1 MNLDKPSI
9 TGVLRGRPYL
19 AATVVLTASAA
30 AMTQMPLVDDL
41 GFEFAFLTAFI
52 ATFAT
57 GLMTIHLV
65 AGWRMD
71 GMRGDG
77 RQGDGRQGDGPRTDG
92 PRTDG
97 PRTDGPRNTRLPTML
112 ALLFG
117 LALSTLLLPLA
128 VMFVKSWISG
138 FCNVPEGLAFYLLLP
153 GVSVLWS
160 TAVALVCVLAAER
173 RLRATLLFLGVMFA
187 SIGISLFRL
196 ATQPPVFVYNPIIG
210 YFPGPIYD
218 EVVVI
223 TTTLLTARALV
234 LVSVLAIAAGLQIC
248 FDPSTWKIRPALLL
262 KFRSGDPDDGKFR
275 GGSDG
280 GPGGNPDG
288 GSAASAG
295 SATPA
300 ERSTLPQPAAS
311 GIAMR
316 VLLLA
321 SLAVLAAA
329 YVYRAPLGIVIDRAH
344 IQQTLGGHRQTAHFD
359 IYYDLKAIS
368 AWNIDLIARDHEYQL
383 ARIID
388 YLDVPPPSTR
398 IASYIYADADQ
409 KKRLMGARH
418 TSIERPG
425 ADEMHLN
432 NASFPHPVLK
442 HELVHVVSAAF
453 GNALYGGSYWIGF
466 HEGLAEAVDWQDAP
480 MNPHEWSRAMRELGF
495 APPLEDLLSMTGF
508 WTAASSRSYTL
519 CGSFVRFLI
528 ERHGLPAFKQA
539 FPEGAVEEAYGRT
552 TAELIAEWEAFVD
565 GIQLREDQLRIARQR
580 FIRPAIF
587 RRHCPHEV
595 AALNDRA
602 WQAYSAGRYADAV
615 RDFDRVLELEPENPS
630 ALRGLLYGTY
640 RLADYERTESAAL
653 LIERPDQ
660 TVGLLAD
667 AHLVR
672 GDSAWK
678 TGRIDDARR
687 SYEAVVDLQASEDMS
702 RAASIR
708 MDVLDREPIRNTIMT
723 YLTAVSGH
731 WRMVL
736 SVRDTGDLAPDYGA
750 NYYLLGRWLF
760 RSGSYEQA
768 LKYLSK
774 ADALGLPGEV
784 VRQENLRLQAM
795 AHFYLEDYE
804 RSAEAFGRLAAL
816 AGSGGVARTAEA
828 WIDRCQWYREEAS
841 GAFN

>member
-1 MNLDKPSI
+1 MSPAKHFI
-9 TGVLRGRPYL
+9 TSVLRRKPYL
-19 AATVVLTASAA
+19 AATAVLTAAAA

-41 GFEFAFLTAFI
+41 GFEFAFFTAAI

-57 GLMTIHLV
+57 GVMTVHLV
-65 AGWRMD
+65 SGWRS
-71 GMRGDG
+71 
-77 RQGDGRQGDGPRTDG
+77 
-92 PRTDG
+92 
-97 PRTDGPRNTRLPTML
+97 DGPRNARHLALL

-117 LALSTLLLPLA
+117 LSLSTLLLPMA

-153 GVSVLWS
+153 GISVLWA
-160 TAVALVCVLAAER
+160 TAVALLCALATER
-173 RLRATLLFLGVMFA
+173 RRHATLLFFGVMLV
-187 SIGISLFRL
+187 SVGISVFRL
-196 ATQPPVFVYNPIIG
+196 ATQPPVFAYNPIIG

-223 TTTLLTARALV
+223 TSTLLAARAIV
-234 LVSVLAIAAGLQIC
+234 LVSVVAMLAGLCAC
-248 FDPSTWKIRPALLL
+248 FDPSARKIRPSLLL
-262 KFRSGDPDDGKFR
+262 KIRR
-275 GGSDG
+275 GSPDG
-280 GPGGNPDG
+280 GPDG
-288 GSAASAG
+288 GSAVHAGSVTNAG
-295 SATPA
+295 SATISGGA
-300 ERSTLPQPAAS
+300 TSAAT
-311 GIAMR
+311 GVAMR
-316 VLLLA
+316 VLFLVLV
-321 SLAVLAAA
+321 AVLAAA

-344 IQQTLGGHRQTAHFD
+344 IQQTLGGHRQTDHFD
-359 IYYDLKAIS
+359 IFYDTSTIS

-383 ARIID
+383 DRVIS

-398 IASYIYADADQ
+398 IASYIYGSADQ

-442 HELVHVVSAAF
+442 HELVHVMSAAF
-453 GNALYGGSYWIGF
+453 GNRLFGGSYWIGF

-480 MNPHEWSRAMRELGF
+480 MNPHEWSRAMRELGL
-495 APPLEDLLSMTGF
+495 APPLENLLSMTGF

-528 ERHGLPAFKQA
+528 DRYGLPAFKQA
-539 FPEGAVEEAYGRT
+539 FPDGAVEASYGRT
-552 TAELIAEWEAFVD
+552 PAELIAEWETFVD
-565 GIQLREDQLRIARQR
+565 GITLREDQLRIARAR

-602 WQAYSAGRYADAV
+602 WQAYNAQRYWNAV
-615 RDFDRVLELEPENPS
+615 RDFDRVLALEPENPS

-640 RLADYERTESAAL
+640 RQGDYERVESVAQR
-653 LIERPDQ
+653 IERPDQ

-687 SYEAVVDLQASEDMS
+687 SYEAVVGLQASEAMS

-708 MDVLDREPIRNTIMT
+708 MEVLDREPIRDTIMA
-723 YLTAVSGH
+723 YLTAVTGH
-731 WRMVL
+731 WRLVL
-736 SVRDTGDLAPDYGA
+736 SVRDAGDLAPDYGTG
-750 NYYLLGRWLF
+750 YYLLGRWLF

-768 LKYLSK
+768 LTYLAK
-774 ADALGLPGEV
+774 ADTLGLPDEV
-784 VRQENLRLQAM
+784 VRQESLRLEAM
-795 AHFYLEDYE
+795 AHFYLERYE
-804 RSAEAFGRLAAL
+804 QSAEVFGRMAAL
-816 AGSGGVARTAEA
+816 AGTGGVARTAEA
-828 WIDRCQWYREEAS
+828 WIDRCRWYQQKGSDDPDRQARR
-841 GAFN
+841 AR